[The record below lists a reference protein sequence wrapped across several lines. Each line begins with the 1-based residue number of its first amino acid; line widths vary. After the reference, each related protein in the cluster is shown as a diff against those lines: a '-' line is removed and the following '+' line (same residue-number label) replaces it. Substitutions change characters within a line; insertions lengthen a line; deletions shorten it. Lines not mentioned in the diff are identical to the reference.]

1 MRKSAFVLG
10 ASGQVGRAVI
20 NSLLSA
26 GWHVRAGSRTTYEF
40 PVDVEGVLVDREVD
54 SSVVEALAGGADVL
68 IDCVA
73 YSETHARQ
81 VLALE
86 GLIGSAVVLS
96 SVSVYADSSGRTLD
110 EAQRIDDFPQFPVP
124 VLESQTRTQPGDQTY
139 STRKV
144 AMEDVLVSADAAL
157 PVTVLRP
164 GAISGP
170 GSVHPRELWFV
181 KRALDHRPVQLL
193 NWGGQSQFH
202 TSSTVNIA
210 ELVRLAA
217 NQPARRVLNAVD
229 PKASTT
235 TEIGS
240 RINEILDHHP
250 VKFVVPGSPGVGDTP
265 WSVPKPFVM
274 DMSEAV
280 RDLGYKPAMGY
291 AEALQNTVGWIV
303 SALGGRAWQDAFP
316 TFLHANGPEAFD
328 YVAEDAWVQQ
338 NERRNGRS

>member
-1 MRKSAFVLG
+1 
-10 ASGQVGRAVI
+10 
-20 NSLLSA
+20 
-26 GWHVRAGSRTTYEF
+26 
-40 PVDVEGVLVDREVD
+40 
-54 SSVVEALAGGADVL
+54 
-68 IDCVA
+68 
-73 YSETHARQ
+73 
-81 VLALE
+81 
-86 GLIGSAVVLS
+86 
-96 SVSVYADSSGRTLD
+96 
-110 EAQRIDDFPQFPVP
+110 
-124 VLESQTRTQPGDQTY
+124 
-139 STRKV
+139 
-144 AMEDVLVSADAAL
+144 MEDVLVSANAAL

-217 NQPARRVLNAVD
+217 TQPARRVLNAVD

-250 VKFVVPGSPGVGDTP
+250 VEFVVPGSPGVGDTP

-291 AEALQNTVGWIV
+291 AEAMDEDRARLLQIDGAMPRLNAIPRGCAFNPRCPQVF
-303 SALGGRAWQDAFP
+303 GRCLVDRPDLLPAGATRAACW
-316 TFLHANGPEAFD
+316 LHA
-328 YVAEDAWVQQ
+328 
-338 NERRNGRS
+338 ERDVKAAA

>member
-1 MRKSAFVLG
+1 MSKNAFVLG

-20 NSLLSA
+20 TSLVSD
-26 GWHVRAGSRTTYEF
+26 GWHVRAGSRTLHEW
-40 PVDVEGVLVDREVD
+40 PADVEGVLVDRGVD
-54 SSVVEALAGGADVL
+54 SSVAQALAGGADVL

-73 YSETHARQ
+73 YSEAHAQQ
-81 VLALE
+81 VLALA

-110 EAQRIDDFPQFPVP
+110 EARLVDDFPDFPVP
-124 VLESQTRTQPGDQTY
+124 VSESQTRTPPGDQTY

-144 AMEDVLVSADAAL
+144 AMEDVFASANAAL

-181 KRALDHRPVQLL
+181 KRALDRRPVQLL
-193 NWGGQSQFH
+193 NWGGQSQCH

-217 NQPARRVLNAVD
+217 NQPANRVLNAVD
-229 PKASTT
+229 PKAFTT
-235 TEIGS
+235 TEIGT
-240 RINEILDHHP
+240 RINQILDHHP
-250 VKFVVPGSPGVGDTP
+250 VEFVVPGSPGVGDTP

-280 RDLGYKPAMGY
+280 RDLGYKPVMGY
-291 AEALQNTVGWIV
+291 AESLQNTVGWIV
-303 SALGGRAWQDAFP
+303 SALGSKAWQDAFP
-316 TFLHANGPEAFD
+316 TFLRANGPDAFD
-328 YVAEDAWVQQ
+328 YLAEDVWVQQ
-338 NERRNGRS
+338 HESR